1 MRSNMKWLYVFS
13 CLLAVA
19 LTTKTAAASGVLND
33 SEEPGSVLVFPL
45 FETGITPGGIT
56 PRTQFEISVRCPNGA
71 ICTEFQD
78 VDLRAHWVCPGA
90 IFGLVPCGESDF
102 NLSTTVDGTI
112 KFDPQ
117 GVCEPTNNTST
128 NNFDTCGSIP
138 PPPCPE
144 GYLVAWVIDTAG
156 NPIKFDGLIGDAVL
170 RESATAVTA
179 YNAVPIQAGGALAN
193 LAKTDVNGNGKLNFN
208 GVEYKA
214 LTNKIIGSV
223 HYDGLDPA
231 TGITSETSLI
241 LLTLDVH
248 SGLPNNTVFV
258 GLDFWN
264 ELEQLRSAHTNFN
277 CFAEVFVGNGPNFF
291 TPGLGETNT
300 FGFKG
305 LVESTSAFK
314 IPVLGTF
321 DHTGPVTLL
330 GLVLTR
336 EDSTVEGLATRHYA
350 YPLFDNSIPLA
361 TSFMP

>member
-1 MRSNMKWLYVFS
+1 MKWLYVFS

-19 LTTKTAAASGVLND
+19 LTTKTATATGVLND
-33 SEEPGSVLVFPL
+33 PAEPGSVLVFPL
-45 FETGITPGGIT
+45 FETGTNEGGQ

-71 ICTEFQD
+71 VCTEFQD
-78 VDLRAHWVCPGA
+78 VDIRAHWVCPGFL
-90 IFGLVPCGESDF
+90 FGLAPCDEADF
-102 NLSTTVDGTI
+102 NLATTVNGTI
-112 KFDPQ
+112 RFDPQ
-117 GVCEPTNNTST
+117 GICEPTNDIST

-144 GYLVAWVIDTAG
+144 GYLIAWVIDTGG

-170 RESATAVTA
+170 RETPTAVTA

-193 LAKTDVNGNGKLNFN
+193 LARTDVNGNGKLNFN
-208 GVEYKA
+208 GVEYKE

-223 HYDGLDPA
+223 HYDGLDTA
-231 TGITSETSLI
+231 SGITSQTSLI

-258 GLDFWN
+258 GLNFYN
-264 ELEQLRSAHTNFN
+264 ELEQLHSAHTNFN
-277 CFAEVFVGNGPNFF
+277 CFTEQPIFQ
-291 TPGLGETNT
+291 LGGTIASFN
-300 FGFKG
+300 GFKG

-314 IPVLGTF
+314 IPVFGSF
-321 DHTGPVTLL
+321 DHTGPVTIL

-336 EDSTVEGLATRHYA
+336 EDGDVRHYA
-350 YPLFDNSIPLA
+350 YPLYDNSIPLA